1 MIKKILTD
9 SGFIEGKT
17 FKEIRFIKPPKET
30 YAVYMDS
37 FTARGADGLNLIKDH
52 DYTIEVYSDTPDPEA
67 ERRIEKSFDDLG
79 LEYEKSERY
88 WIQSEQLYQVVYNFN
103 FIEK

>member
-1 MIKKILTD
+1 MIKQILTD

-17 FKEIRFIKPPKET
+17 FKETRFIKPPKET
-30 YAVYMDS
+30 YTVYMDS
-37 FTARGADGLNLIKDH
+37 FTARGADGLNLVKDH
-52 DYTIEVYSDTPDPEA
+52 DYTIELYSDTPDPGA
-67 ERRIEKSFDDLG
+67 ERRIEKSLDTYG

>member
-1 MIKKILTD
+1 MIKAILTA

-17 FKEIRFIKPPKET
+17 FKETRFIKPPKET
-30 YAVYMDS
+30 YAIYLDS
-37 FTARGADGLNLIKDH
+37 FTARGADGLNLLKDH
-52 DYTIEVYSDTPDPEA
+52 NYTIELYSDTPDPEA
-67 ERRIEKSFDDLG
+67 ERRIEKSLDNFG

-88 WIQSEQLYQVVYNFN
+88 WIQSEQLHQIVYNFN